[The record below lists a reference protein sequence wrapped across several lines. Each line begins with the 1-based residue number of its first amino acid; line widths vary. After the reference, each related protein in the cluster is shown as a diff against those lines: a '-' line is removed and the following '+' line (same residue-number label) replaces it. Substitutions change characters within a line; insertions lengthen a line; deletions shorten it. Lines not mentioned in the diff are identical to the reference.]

1 MCSTGPHRVSRP
13 LIAVRAR
20 TAVVRGCGLGAAL
33 DTVSLSSEPGTHDE
47 VGRLEENMGIT

>member
-33 DTVSLSSEPGTHDE
+33 DTVSLSSEPGTRDE